1 VSGLASG
8 VDIVPTVLA
17 GVGAPVPSFLP
28 GVDLLRAVRSGRTD
42 RAAHFAELWPIDP
55 AHSAEPAYTVISEGL
70 QFIVEHSPASETPY
84 LFDLRQDPLGGRNLA
99 SVCPDPVERFRVM
112 VEQRYGSAGYTLAAN
127 GDGARPHVFSITVRP
142 AGVIKATE
150 GVRIEPDD
158 VVLVSDDA
166 RSMHVRLTVA
176 QDDDAVRFRT
186 EPPNVPVTIAVQL
199 DGADAPAELVRLGPS
214 GEAPKRLPLAVPAQ
228 RSDVDADTSEARLY
242 KVGGELGL
250 FIWRNG
256 TPRGSQAADLD
267 EETLRSLKELGY
279 L

>member
-1 VSGLASG
+1 
-8 VDIVPTVLA
+8 
-17 GVGAPVPSFLP
+17 
-28 GVDLLRAVRSGRTD
+28 
-42 RAAHFAELWPIDP
+42 
-55 AHSAEPAYTVISEGL
+55 
-70 QFIVEHSPASETPY
+70 
-84 LFDLRQDPLGGRNLA
+84 
-99 SVCPDPVERFRVM
+99 VERFRVM